1 VQNTLRKP
9 KELESP
15 MTHLP
20 HITRKTAALAVAGLA
35 ALALSAAA
43 LAGTITASAS
53 VTGAGSLGLSH
64 NASATVSAVTIDGTD
79 QSATWSIPLSIT
91 DARGNGSGW
100 NATITSTSFNDGAG
114 HSLATTASSMTGVTS
129 SCVAGG
135 TCTNPTNSETYP
147 LTVPAAATAPT
158 AVKFFDA
165 AANTGMGRFTVTP
178 SISVSV
184 PGNVYAGTY
193 SSTVT
198 VAVASGP

>member
-1 VQNTLRKP
+1 MKRIIL
-9 KELESP
+9 
-15 MTHLP
+15 
-20 HITRKTAALAVAGLA
+20 ITVTGLA
-35 ALALSAAA
+35 ALALAAA
-43 LAGTITASAS
+43 AVAGTITASAS

-64 NASATVSAVTIDGTD
+64 GATASVSAVTLDGTD
-79 QSATWSIPLSIT
+79 QTASYTIPLSIT

-100 NATITSTSFNDGAG
+100 NGTITSTTFTDASS
-114 HSLATTASSMTGVTS
+114 HTLSTTASSMTAVSS

-135 TCTNPTNSETYP
+135 TCTNPTNAISYP
-147 LTVPAAATAPT
+147 LTVPAGATAPT
-158 AVKFFDA
+158 AVKFFNA

-184 PGNVYAGTY
+184 PGNAYAGTY